1 MYPVSKRISPESH
14 ILKSDRYWGYHP
26 WYFSQRS
33 FPTERKERR
42 KEGGRRMEGKK
53 KKEKPT
59 SSKKKQNI
67 WDLKTLQSISKVG
80 KISQSWWIK
89 FPWLPALR
97 ASLQGEEPSAIPHSP
112 PLHPPPPPRQHTHT
126 LTLDSWINTNTS
138 YTKGLQAKPSY
149 SLNWL
154 TLGSTKVTKYLN
166 FW

>member
-1 MYPVSKRISPESH
+1 MYPFSKRISPESH

-42 KEGGRRMEGKK
+42 KEGGRRMEGEK

-80 KISQSWWIK
+80 QISQSWWIK
-89 FPWLPALR
+89 FPWLPTLR
-97 ASLQGEEPSAIPHSP
+97 ASLQGEEPSATPHSP
-112 PLHPPPPPRQHTHT
+112 PLHTPTPPPAHAHPHTRFLNKYKHKLYQRT
-126 LTLDSWINTNTS
+126 PSKTQLLPELINSRVNQS
-138 YTKGLQAKPSY
+138 DQVP
-149 SLNWL
+149 
-154 TLGSTKVTKYLN
+154 
-166 FW
+166 